1 MGPMPSL
8 PAHELWQRLEALPP
22 VAAPA
27 TMRAA
32 TLVPLYEDEDGEA
45 RIVLTKRPD
54 TMRTHAGDV
63 VFPGGRVEPGESA
76 EDAAIREAWEEVAL
90 PPDAVDV
97 IGGLEPVTTRSREMW
112 IVPVV
117 ARIERPSL
125 LVPDP
130 SEVDAI
136 IEPTLAEL
144 LDEGRWSTSDVYG
157 HPLWFYEFP
166 EGTLWGA
173 TAFMVRELLDYVRP

>member
-1 MGPMPSL
+1 MPSS
-8 PAHELWQRLEALPP
+8 ADAVWTRLASLPP
-22 VAAPA
+22 VAEPA
-27 TMRAA
+27 SMRAA
-32 TLVPLYEDEDGEA
+32 TLVPLYEDPEGDV

-63 VFPGGRVEPGESA
+63 VFPGGRVEAGESA
-76 EDAAIREAWEEVAL
+76 AEAAIREAWEEVAL
-90 PPDAVDV
+90 PPESVDV
-97 IGGLEPVTTRSREMW
+97 IGGLEPVTTRSRDMW

-117 ARIERPSL
+117 ARIERPPV

-144 LDEGRWSTSDVYG
+144 LDEDRWTTNDWYG

-173 TAFMVRELLDYVRP
+173 TAFMMRDLLDYLRP